1 MQWVTQ
7 VATSNSDAGA
17 ALHRQQL
24 AYFFLYVTIRT
35 ANAVQY
41 GSCTVQLKIRVRVQ
55 ASKLPP
61 HQLRHNEVFVVDAVS
76 VKTMTQAYTR

>member
-24 AYFFLYVTIRT
+24 AYFFLYVVHTNTRSVTMSCPSERYLTHIRV
-35 ANAVQY
+35 AFFVPPELFCMRAVQ
-41 GSCTVQLKIRVRVQ
+41 
-55 ASKLPP
+55 
-61 HQLRHNEVFVVDAVS
+61 
-76 VKTMTQAYTR
+76 